1 MAAILADDN
10 SNAFSGMEK
19 KKIAIRI
26 SLKFVPMN
34 PIVHNAALV

>member
-10 SNAFSGMEK
+10 SNAFSGMENK
-19 KKIAIRI
+19 NAIRI